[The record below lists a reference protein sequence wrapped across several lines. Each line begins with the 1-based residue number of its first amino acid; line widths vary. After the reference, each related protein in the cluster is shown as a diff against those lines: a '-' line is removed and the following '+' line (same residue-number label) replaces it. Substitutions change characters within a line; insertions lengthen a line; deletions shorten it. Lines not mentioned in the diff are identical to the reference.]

1 MISDIWQKGKKWKKI
16 EESLEILK
24 HTHIYIHTY
33 IEGNICMHLYIIYEV
48 MPLNHIWKNM

>member
-1 MISDIWQKGKKWKKI
+1 MISDIWQKGKKRKKI

-33 IEGNICMHLYIIYEV
+33 IEGNICMYLYIIYEV
-48 MPLNHIWKNM
+48 MPLNHIWENM